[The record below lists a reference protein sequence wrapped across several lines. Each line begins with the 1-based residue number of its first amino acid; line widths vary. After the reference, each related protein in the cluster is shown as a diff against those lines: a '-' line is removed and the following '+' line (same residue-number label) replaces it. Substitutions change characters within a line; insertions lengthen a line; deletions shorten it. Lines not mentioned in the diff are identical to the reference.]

1 MLSKFA
7 AAVPPPRSSQS
18 PCSGSA
24 APRYPSVQ
32 SSGVY
37 EDLCSD
43 DLQLFTFSHQ
53 VVWFLLKIYR
63 RFNILLL
70 PVLKHHDS
78 FIIWKRFQP
87 SQLDGGLHTN
97 PAHPRLPARAAAEV
111 SELPAMLEPCHP
123 PGSLKYY
130 FSHISIVSS
139 H

>member
-18 PCSGSA
+18 PCSSSAAPRYPCSGSA

-78 FIIWKRFQP
+78 FIIRKRFQP

-97 PAHPRLPARAAAEV
+97 PAHPRLP
-111 SELPAMLEPCHP
+111 ELPQKSVSCPPCSNLAIRLAH
-123 PGSLKYY
+123 
-130 FSHISIVSS
+130 
-139 H
+139 